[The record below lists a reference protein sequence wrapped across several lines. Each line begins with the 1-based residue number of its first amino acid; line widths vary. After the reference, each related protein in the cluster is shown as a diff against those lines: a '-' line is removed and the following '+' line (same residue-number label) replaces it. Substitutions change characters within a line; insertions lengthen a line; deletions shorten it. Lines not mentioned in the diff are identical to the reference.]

1 MPIQL
6 STDDQIEAQIA
17 SLTGGRILDV
27 ATGNGWLLAWLLD
40 TMQTTTEG
48 VGIDL
53 RPLDAA
59 ALDEEGVFNR
69 ENVEFLQ
76 MDAAS
81 MDFPDGSFDTVA
93 ISNALHHM
101 PDVGAVL
108 AEMRRVLKPGGHL
121 IVLEMYRDQQDGP
134 QMTHILMHHW
144 WANID
149 SALGIMHRETYTRAA
164 LVDLIAG
171 LGLQNVALLDAS
183 FGAEANPHDPD
194 RREVLLKRITHY
206 LDRAK
211 DLPEYPDFEARA
223 KDLKLRLLDD
233 GFRSANTLVA
243 VGQKPG

>member
-17 SLTGGRILDV
+17 SLRGGRILDV
-27 ATGNGWLLAWLLD
+27 ATGSGWLLAWLLD
-40 TMQTTTEG
+40 TMQDTTG
-48 VGIDL
+48 GAGIDL

-59 ALDEEGVFNR
+59 ALDEEGIFNR

-76 MDAAS
+76 MDAAA
-81 MDFPDGSFDTVA
+81 MDFPDASFDTVA
-93 ISNALHHM
+93 IANSLHHM
-101 PDVGAVL
+101 PDAGAVL
-108 AEMRRVLKPGGHL
+108 AEMRRVLKPGGHVV
-121 IVLEMYRDQQDGP
+121 VLEMYRDQQDGP

-149 SALGIMHRETYTRAA
+149 SALGITHNETYTRAA
-164 LVDLIAG
+164 LVDLITG

-183 FGAEANPHDPD
+183 FGAGQDPHDSE
-194 RREVLLKRITHY
+194 RREVLLNRITHY

-211 DLPEYPDFEARA
+211 DLPDYAAFETRA
-223 KDLKLRLLDD
+223 KDLKLRLLDE

-243 VGQKPG
+243 VEQKPA